1 MTHPNSELYFPEPF
15 DLLWSHQTQAMRNI
29 LLLLLCSTTIS
40 AGAQITINS
49 SDLPNAGDILFRRIA
64 TLTGNIDLEATGEN
78 HTWNFGDDVIQLGP
92 LDNGTA
98 CNDLSDISLFNQLYF
113 NNPFNPQ
120 YDSDFGLGF
129 TLVDLGFIT
138 VEDAFQVYKNSGN
151 VYALTGVAAT
161 VSGLPISS
169 IYDDRDIIYNL
180 PLTYPASG
188 SSHSVL
194 ELELPTIGSFGT
206 DQTRTYE
213 CDGWGVL
220 NIAGQSFDVLR
231 VKSHLIGYDTL
242 STSAGPFPLGFQIPK
257 DITTYQWLSTE
268 FKVPVLEITSTVG
281 VFGQAQITA
290 STADIGVSVSESRT
304 DSWSVYPVPTENEL
318 MVPAK
323 FSNCSY
329 TIYNSSGQL
338 MKQGTLSHTNIDV
351 SQLPSGVYILQ
362 ISDDAQNQQARFV
375 RR

>member
-1 MTHPNSELYFPEPF
+1 MKK
-15 DLLWSHQTQAMRNI
+15 I
-29 LLLLLCSTTIS
+29 LLALLCLITFC

-49 SDLPNAGDILFRRIA
+49 SNLPNAGDILYRRNA
-64 TLTGNIDLEATGEN
+64 TLLSEVDLEATGEN
-78 HTWNFGDDVIQLGP
+78 YAWNFSDDVIQLGP
-92 LDNGTA
+92 LDNGTE
-98 CNDLSDISLFNQLYF
+98 CNDLSDISLFNQIYF

-138 VEDAFQVYKNSGN
+138 VEDAYQVYKNSGN
-151 VYALTGVAAT
+151 VYAITGVAAT
-161 VSGLPISS
+161 VSDLPISS

-188 SSHSVL
+188 TSHSIL
-194 ELELPTIGSFGT
+194 ELEIPTIGNFAT

-242 STSAGPFPLGFQIPK
+242 TTYVGPFPFGFQIPK
-257 DITTYQWLSTE
+257 DVTTYQWLSTE

>member
-1 MTHPNSELYFPEPF
+1 MTG
-15 DLLWSHQTQAMRNI
+15 I
-29 LLLLLCSTTIS
+29 LLFYLGFTEPQPMKKFVLALLCLSTFS

-49 SDLPNAGDILFRRIA
+49 SHLPNAGDILYRRNA
-64 TLTGNIDLEATGEN
+64 TLLSEVDLEATGEN
-78 HTWNFGDDVIQLGP
+78 YTWNFGDDVIQLGP
-92 LDNGTA
+92 LDNGTT
-98 CNDLSDISLFNQLYF
+98 CNDISNTSLFNQLYF

-129 TLVDLGFIT
+129 TLIDLGFIII
-138 VEDAFQVYKNSGN
+138 EDAFQVYKNSGN
-151 VYALTGVAAT
+151 VYAITGVVAT
-161 VSGLPISS
+161 LTEVPISA
-169 IYDDRDIIYNL
+169 IYDERDIIYNL

-188 SSHSVL
+188 TSHSLL
-194 ELELPTIGSFGT
+194 ELEIPTIGSFAT

-242 STSAGPFPLGFQIPK
+242 TTYVGPFPFGFQIPK
-257 DITTYQWLSTE
+257 DITTYQWLSTD
-268 FKVPVLEITSTVG
+268 FSVPVLEITSTDVL
-281 VFGQAQITA
+281 GQAQITA
-290 STADIGVSVSESRT
+290 STADIGVGVSESRN

-318 MVPAK
+318 MVPAA
-323 FSNCSY
+323 FVNSTY
-329 TIYNSSGQL
+329 TIFNSSGQL
-338 MKQGTLSHTNIDV
+338 MKQGTLEHTNIDV

-362 ISDDAQNQQARFV
+362 ISDDAQIQQARFV

>member
-1 MTHPNSELYFPEPF
+1 MRTFLIAFFFIST
-15 DLLWSHQTQAMRNI
+15 LLAE
-29 LLLLLCSTTIS
+29 
-40 AGAQITINS
+40 GQITINS
-49 SDLPNAGDILFRRIA
+49 SHLPNAGDILYRRVA
-64 TLTGNIDLEATGEN
+64 TLLTDVDLEETGAN
-78 HTWNFGDDVIQLGP
+78 HTWNFGNDIIQLGP
-92 LDNGTA
+92 LDNGTT

-113 NNPFNPQ
+113 NNPINPQ

-151 VYALTGVAAT
+151 VYAITGVAAT

-188 SSHSVL
+188 STHSVL
-194 ELELPTIGSFGT
+194 ELELPTIGFFGT

-231 VKSHLIGYDTL
+231 VKSNVVGYDTL
-242 STSAGPFPLGFQIPK
+242 STSAGPFPFGFQIPK
-257 DITTYQWLSTE
+257 DITTYQWLSTD
-268 FKVPVLEITSTVG
+268 FNVPVLEITSAAG
-281 VFGQAQITA
+281 LLGQDVTA
-290 STADIGVSVSESRT
+290 TTADIGVGVSENST

-318 MVPAK
+318 MMPITFVN
-323 FSNCSY
+323 STY

-338 MKQGTLSHTNIDV
+338 MQQGTLSHPNLDV
-351 SQLPSGVYILQ
+351 SQLPSGVYFIQ
-362 ISDDAQNQQARFV
+362 ISNDTRIEQGRFV